1 MLVCPGDAFFTGAPL
16 RENQRP
22 VRGKGRGMPGM
33 RIMLRGSARACRW
46 GLGGLTAG
54 VLLAAAAPAAGLA
67 QRWTV
72 VPSPDRGSA
81 TSFNTLG
88 RVSCVPARACVAVGY
103 YVDHAGKI
111 RTLAEAWN
119 GTAWSLTPSVNKGS
133 GVNGS
138 VLIGVSCTAATACVA
153 VGSYSD
159 AAQIYR
165 TLGESWNGR
174 TWTVIPTP
182 DAGQPSGNNSLN
194 GVSCVSAR
202 ACLAVGWYQRA
213 RHGVQQ
219 TLAESWNG
227 TSWTVVPTP
236 DAGGA
241 HSVNVLTDV
250 SCASARSCA
259 AVGYYISGPNYRTL
273 AESWNGKTWSVV
285 PTPDAGG
292 RGYDELVKVSC
303 ARGDACMAVGSY
315 AADDVAKTL
324 TETTW

>member
-1 MLVCPGDAFFTGAPL
+1 M
-16 RENQRP
+16 
-22 VRGKGRGMPGM
+22 
-33 RIMLRGSARACRW
+33 
-46 GLGGLTAG
+46 TAG

-202 ACLAVGWYQRA
+202 ACSAVGWYQRA
-213 RHGVQQ
+213 RRGVQQ
-219 TLAESWNG
+219 TLAEILERH
-227 TSWTVVPTP
+227 VVDGGPHPGCGRRPQRQRADRRVVRLGPQLCRRRLLHQRSELP
-236 DAGGA
+236 DAGRVLERQDLVGGA
-241 HSVNVLTDV
+241 D
-250 SCASARSCA
+250 
-259 AVGYYISGPNYRTL
+259 P
-273 AESWNGKTWSVV
+273 
-285 PTPDAGG
+285 
-292 RGYDELVKVSC
+292 
-303 ARGDACMAVGSY
+303 
-315 AADDVAKTL
+315 
-324 TETTW
+324 